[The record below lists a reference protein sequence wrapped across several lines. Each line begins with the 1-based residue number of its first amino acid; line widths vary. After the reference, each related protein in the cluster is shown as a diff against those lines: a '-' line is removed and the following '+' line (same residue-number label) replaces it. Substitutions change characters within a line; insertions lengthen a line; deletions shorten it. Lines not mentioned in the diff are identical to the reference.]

1 MPPAVDDFFAYVDDT
16 IEEQHI
22 LPMGISD
29 WAGFISMFLAL
40 VLSVQ
45 GGIGSGA
52 VLVTIFIVI
61 MDFPPKVAIPLSG
74 ITSLGSGS
82 VGIISNAPK
91 RHPLSNR
98 PLIDWDL
105 VLIITPLTL
114 LGAIGGTY
122 LNRIL
127 EEKVLVVLLVFL
139 LSLVALYT
147 LKKARKM
154 HHAEELYIKRIMWAK
169 TKRKHHD
176 RAALP
181 PNGNFGNGLAEAD
194 PPFHP
199 KVHTTPQRP
208 PRRDRRDSSGQS
220 RHSGSRGSQ
229 SAGTKSSHLT
239 SFSSFIVLRRE
250 DAESVKSSLI
260 EEEADPLPQNKITYI
275 VAMFSGVISL
285 NIFKGGAAFE
295 SPLGIQCGSI
305 WFWAVEILLAGW
317 LILCT
322 YLAGHYLLRRHAIK
336 EAVGYDYVRGDIRWD
351 VRTIILYPT
360 VCLFAGTVSG
370 MFGIGCALLIGPM
383 LIGFGMNPL
392 VASATCGTM
401 NIFTSLAASTSYLV
415 LGSLDAHKEYAIA
428 SIIIGFVSAWI
439 GTSIKSKTITTT
451 EIDRKKLE
459 RHSYLAYSMGIVVL
473 VSALSMTVEALFDVI
488 NHSFDDSQN
497 DEFCST
503 YSGN

>member
-1 MPPAVDDFFAYVDDT
+1 MD
-16 IEEQHI
+16 
-22 LPMGISD
+22 ISD
-29 WAGFISMFLAL
+29 WAGFICIFLAL

-45 GGIGSGA
+45 GGIGAGA
-52 VLVTIFIVI
+52 VIVTIFIVI

-74 ITSLGSGS
+74 ITNLGSGS
-82 VGIISNAPK
+82 VNIMLVALK

-127 EEKVLVVLLVFL
+127 DEKVLVVLLVFL
-139 LSLVALYT
+139 LSLVALST

-169 TKRKHHD
+169 TKRKHQE
-176 RAALP
+176 RR
-181 PNGNFGNGLAEAD
+181 PNVNFGSGLAEAD

-199 KVHTTPQRP
+199 KVHATPQRP
-208 PRRDRRDSSGQS
+208 PRRDRRDGSGQS
-220 RHSGSRGSQ
+220 RHSGSRGSA
-229 SAGTKSSHLT
+229 SGKSSHLT

-275 VAMFSGVISL
+275 VAMFSGVIAL
-285 NIFKGGAAFE
+285 NVFKGGAAFE
-295 SPLGIQCGSI
+295 SPLGIECGSI
-305 WFWAVEILLAGW
+305 WFWTVEILLAGW

-351 VRTIILYPT
+351 VRTIILYPS
-360 VCLFAGTVSG
+360 VCLFAGVVSG
-370 MFGIGCALLIGPM
+370 MFGIGCAVLIGPM
-383 LIGFGMNPL
+383 LIAFGMNPL

-401 NIFTSLAASTSYLV
+401 NIFTSLASSTSYLV

-428 SIIIGFVSAWI
+428 CVLIGFVSIYI
-439 GTSIKSKTITTT
+439 GGFIKSRTITTT
-451 EIDRKKLE
+451 DIDGKKLE
-459 RHSYLAYSMGIVVL
+459 RHSYMAYSMGIVVL

-488 NHSFDDSQN
+488 NHSFDNNQN

-503 YSGN
+503 YSGK